1 MAKTPEP
8 DPLEKLRSL
17 LLQLNLTTIAKE
29 LTALLAH
36 AESSPP
42 SFSEFLRQALDIEQA
57 ARRERKIQRRLRW
70 SRIGATIPLSDFD
83 FAARPQL
90 SPAVVK
96 ELSTCRFIEERRNV
110 ILVGRPSTGK
120 TSIAKILGRAA
131 CERGLSVYYTPMSE
145 MLAALHAAR
154 ADGTYR
160 KVFRRVA
167 QSSVLLIDDA
177 GFGELDHE
185 NANELFK
192 VVRERHRQR
201 STILVSNLP
210 FKQWAE
216 LLPSPGLA
224 VAIVDRLLDD
234 ATVLRFSGKP
244 YRQPRDIHGA
254 PLDGE

>member
-1 MAKTPEP
+1 
-8 DPLEKLRSL
+8 
-17 LLQLNLTTIAKE
+17 
-29 LTALLAH
+29 
-36 AESSPP
+36 
-42 SFSEFLRQALDIEQA
+42 
-57 ARRERKIQRRLRW
+57 
-70 SRIGATIPLSDFD
+70 
-83 FAARPQL
+83 
-90 SPAVVK
+90 
-96 ELSTCRFIEERRNV
+96 
-110 ILVGRPSTGK
+110 
-120 TSIAKILGRAA
+120 
-131 CERGLSVYYTPMSE
+131 

-167 QSSVLLIDDA
+167 QSALLVVDDA
-177 GFGELDHE
+177 GFGELDPQ

>member
-1 MAKTPEP
+1 MAKAPEP
-8 DPLEKLRSL
+8 DPLEAARALAI
-17 LLQLNLTTIAKE
+17 QLNLTTIARE
-29 LTALLAH
+29 LSAILAR
-36 AESSPP
+36 AESTSP
-42 SFSEFLRQALDIEQA
+42 SFSEFLRQALEIEQA

-83 FAARPQL
+83 FAVRPQL
-90 SPAVVK
+90 SPAVVR
-96 ELSTCRFIEERRNV
+96 ELATCRYIEERRNV

-131 CERGLSVYYTPMSE
+131 CERGLSVYYTPMAE

-160 KVFRRVA
+160 KVFRRVG
-167 QSSVLLIDDA
+167 QSSLLVIDDA
-177 GFGELDHE
+177 GFGELDPQ

-244 YRQPRDIHGA
+244 FRQPRDIHGE

>member
-1 MAKTPEP
+1 MATTPES
-8 DPLEKLRSL
+8 DPLEKLRLL
-17 LLQLNLTTIAKE
+17 LLQLNLTTIARE
-29 LTALLAH
+29 LPALLAR
-36 AESSPP
+36 AECSPP
-42 SFSEFLRQALDIEQA
+42 SFSEFLRQTLDLEQA

-83 FAARPQL
+83 FAVRPQL

-131 CERGLSVYYTPMSE
+131 CERGLSVYYTPMAE

-167 QSSVLLIDDA
+167 LSSLLVIDDA
-177 GFGELDHE
+177 GFGELDPQ

-234 ATVLRFSGKP
+234 ATVLRFSGKSF
-244 YRQPRDIHGA
+244 RQPRDIHGEA
-254 PLDGE
+254 LEGE

>member
-1 MAKTPEP
+1 MAKMPEP
-8 DPLEKLRSL
+8 DPLETLHAL

-29 LTALLAH
+29 LTTLLAR

-42 SFSEFLRQALDIEQA
+42 SFSEFLRQSLEIEQA

-70 SRIGATIPLSDFD
+70 SRIGTTIPLSDFD
-83 FAARPQL
+83 FAERPQL
-90 SPAVVK
+90 SVAVVK
-96 ELSTCRFIEERRNV
+96 ELSTCRFIEDRRNV

-167 QSSVLLIDDA
+167 QSALLVVDDA
-177 GFGELDHE
+177 GFGELDPT

-192 VVRERHRQR
+192 VVCERHRQR

-244 YRQPRDIHGA
+244 WRRPRDIHGA

>member
-1 MAKTPEP
+1 MDKRD
-8 DPLEKLRSL
+8 DPLENLREL
-17 LLQLNLTTIAKE
+17 LLQLNLTTIARE
-29 LTALLAH
+29 LTALLAR
-36 AESSPP
+36 AEKSPP

-70 SRIGATIPLSDFD
+70 SRIGATIPLSNFQ
-83 FAARPQL
+83 FALRPQL
-90 SPAVVK
+90 SAAVVQ
-96 ELSTCRFIEERRNV
+96 ELATCRFIEDHRNV
-110 ILVGRPSTGK
+110 ILVGRSSTGK
-120 TSIAKILGRAA
+120 TAIAKILARAA
-131 CERGLSVYYTPMSE
+131 CERGLSVYYTPMAE
-145 MLAALHAAR
+145 MLSALHAAR
-154 ADGTYR
+154 ADHSYR

-167 QSSVLLIDDA
+167 HSALLVVDDA
-177 GFGELDHE
+177 GFGELDPQ

-234 ATVLRFSGKP
+234 ATVLRFSGKSF
-244 YRQPRDIHGA
+244 RNPRDVHGA

>member
-1 MAKTPEP
+1 MARPP
-8 DPLEKLRSL
+8 DPLEALRAL
-17 LLQLNLTTIAKE
+17 AHELNLTTIARE
-29 LTALLAH
+29 LPAILAR
-36 AESSPP
+36 AESASP
-42 SFSEFLRQALDIEQA
+42 SFSEFLRQALEIEQA

-83 FAARPQL
+83 FAVRPQL

-96 ELSTCRFIEERRNV
+96 ELLTCRYIEERRNV
-110 ILVGRPSTGK
+110 ILVGRSSTGK
-120 TSIAKILGRAA
+120 TSIAKILARAA
-131 CERGLSVYYTPMSE
+131 CERGLSVYYTPMAE

-160 KVFRRVA
+160 KVFRRVT
-167 QSSVLLIDDA
+167 QSSLLVIDDA
-177 GFGELDHE
+177 GFGELDPA
-185 NANELFK
+185 NAHELFQ

-244 YRQPRDIHGA
+244 FRQPRDIHGE